1 MGKPV
6 VHDYGQSKGILKFF
20 PYEGAACVV
29 PQSMVS
35 SADENGKKIAKA
47 GTPFPANDDTCLG
60 YLLHDVDVTQ
70 GDAPGTY
77 VYQGTIDWEKVK
89 TLNPAIADAA
99 RKATPRVTFY
109 GAPKIAQA

>member
-1 MGKPV
+1 MGKPIV
-6 VHDYGQSKGILKFF
+6 RDFTQSKGILKFF

-29 PQSMVS
+29 TQASVTI
-35 SADENGKKIAKA
+35 ADENGMKIAKA
-47 GTPFPANDDTCLG
+47 GTPYPSNDASCLG
-60 YLLHDVDVTQ
+60 YLLEDVDVTQ

-89 TLNPAIADAA
+89 TLSPQIADAA

-109 GAPKIAQA
+109 GAPAISE